1 MGGVCHLCV
10 SERHVHP
17 LKFSLIDILLFRYTD
32 RKKNAVHHFK
42 MALSMDPLMW
52 AAYEELCILGMYDDI
67 YLISGA
73 HWAYLMKYELIGD
86 DLVFSFW
93 SN

>member
-1 MGGVCHLCV
+1 
-10 SERHVHP
+10 
-17 LKFSLIDILLFRYTD
+17 
-32 RKKNAVHHFK
+32 

-67 YLISGA
+67 HLISCA
-73 HWAYLMKYELIGD
+73 HWAYLMKYDHELIGD

-93 SN
+93 SCFLGYKVVVCILLSTLGFD